1 MIVTADE
8 VTRSLRGAAALLNRR
23 AEGLKAFDFTETGFW
38 HSFGA
43 IVLTIPAYVVTL
55 ALERRRLGLAMPAR
69 SLLDDHDLA
78 ALVAL
83 AHVTAFLALPLAM
96 IWIVR
101 RLDLHGRY
109 VPFVIVTNWIA
120 VVGLMVLSVP
130 GTLLLI
136 GWATPGLAVLFTV
149 GFAAIVIRLQW
160 FATKV
165 TLAVSNGLAAAIVTL
180 GVGLDLAIGAALRML
195 AA

>member
-1 MIVTADE
+1 
-8 VTRSLRGAAALLNRR
+8 
-23 AEGLKAFDFTETGFW
+23 
-38 HSFGA
+38 
-43 IVLTIPAYVVTL
+43 
-55 ALERRRLGLAMPAR
+55 
-69 SLLDDHDLA
+69 
-78 ALVAL
+78 
-83 AHVTAFLALPLAM
+83 M

-149 GFAAIVIRLQW
+149 AFAAIVIRLQW